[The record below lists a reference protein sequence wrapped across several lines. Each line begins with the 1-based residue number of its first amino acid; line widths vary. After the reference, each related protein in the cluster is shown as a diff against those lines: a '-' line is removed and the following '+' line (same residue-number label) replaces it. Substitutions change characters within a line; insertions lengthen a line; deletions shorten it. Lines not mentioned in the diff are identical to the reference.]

1 MKVVRFPLK
10 PGVKYYTRGGEA
22 VRIYATDAGGA
33 YPVHG
38 AYKKGDDRWEQM
50 KWSEKGTA
58 CTYTGLKE
66 MNITHEEWIPQ
77 DKELVW
83 CWNGSY
89 EFFRYVKFYDAKNA
103 STFDGET
110 GERYSSKWDNY
121 APFEGEWPQWAKDA
135 YKRLKD

>member
-10 PGVKYYTRGGEA
+10 PGVKYYTRSGEA
-22 VRIYATDAGGA
+22 VRIYATDAGGT

-38 AYKKGDDRWEQM
+38 AVFN
-50 KWSEKGTA
+50 SE
-58 CTYTGLKE
+58 
-66 MNITHEEWIPQ
+66 IEEWVLMSFTSEGRIATVGASKEDIVSEEWVPR